1 MLVNATQEEELRVAM
16 VDGQKLYDLDIETP
30 SREQKKGNIYKAKIT
45 RVEPSLEAAFVDYG
59 GTRHGFL
66 PLKEVARS
74 YFRNPGEPGGRVNIR
89 EALHEGQELV
99 VQVDKEERGTKGA
112 ALTTFISLAGRFLV
126 LMPNNP
132 RAGGVS
138 RRIEGDERSELR
150 EVLSQLTI
158 PDGMGAIVRTAGLG
172 RSAEEL
178 QWDLDYLLNLWRSIE
193 AAAAERPACFLVY
206 QDSNLIVRA
215 LRDHF
220 GDEIGE
226 ILIDDEELYADAKLF
241 VDRVMPHNARRLK
254 LYAEDVPLFTRFQ
267 IESQIE
273 SAFSHTVELPSG
285 GSIVIDHTEAL
296 VSIDINSARATRG
309 EDIET
314 TALNTNLEAADE
326 IARQL
331 RLRDIGGLIV
341 IDFIDMGPT
350 RNQREVEDRLR
361 DAVKMDRARVQ
372 IGRISR
378 FGLLEMSR
386 QRLHPSLGD
395 TSNITCPRCS
405 GRGSIRDVESLSLA
419 ILRLIGEEGRK
430 ERTAQ
435 VVAQLPVDVS
445 TYLLNEKREMI
456 GTIEKRNGVRIIL
469 VPNPNLE
476 TPNYALRRVRD
487 DETNLPENTM
497 ASYRMATL
505 GEEAEGELKLGRP
518 KPPGE
523 EAAVKPM
530 VPDAPVPTPPAPAVE
545 PEAEVEPGGL
555 GARIAARFRAIFGAA
570 AAEAPAAP
578 EPTSV
583 ATTPATDVAPR
594 APRPQPVR
602 DTRARSDDRDRGPR
616 RGPRDFDRRRPRRGD
631 RPERG
636 DRGDRNERGERSDRN
651 DRNDRNDWSER
662 GERGERTRTGGMRGG
677 PRPGVRPDG
686 AAPEVAAAPAPG
698 GSDPDGNRAAEDGRM
713 GEPRRGRGRR
723 GGRRRRRGGE
733 GMSHGESVGPRENGS
748 DQSFHGADTH
758 AGDTARGPDAATPA
772 ANRERADDAPRA
784 PRPDVADVA
793 PND

>member
-1 MLVNATQEEELRVAM
+1 M
-16 VDGQKLYDLDIETP
+16 
-30 SREQKKGNIYKAKIT
+30 
-45 RVEPSLEAAFVDYG
+45 
-59 GTRHGFL
+59 
-66 PLKEVARS
+66 
-74 YFRNPGEPGGRVNIR
+74 
-89 EALHEGQELV
+89 
-99 VQVDKEERGTKGA
+99 EERGTKGA
-112 ALTTFISLAGRFLV
+112 ALTTFISLAGRFVV

-138 RRIEGDERSELR
+138 RRIEGDDRSELR
-150 EVLSQLTI
+150 EVLSQLTL

-178 QWDLDYLLNLWRSIE
+178 QWDLDYLMNLWRSIE
-193 AAAAERPACFLVY
+193 SAAQERPACFLVY

-226 ILIDDEELYADAKLF
+226 ILIDDQELYDDAKLF

-254 LYAEDVPLFTRFQ
+254 LYTEDVPLFTRFQ

-309 EDIET
+309 DDIET

-350 RNQREVEDRLR
+350 RNQRDVEDRLR

-405 GRGSIRDVESLSLA
+405 GRGSIRDVESLALA

-435 VVAQLPVDVS
+435 IVAQLPVDVS

-456 GTIEKRNGVRIIL
+456 GTVEKRNNVRIIL

-487 DETNLPENTM
+487 DETNLPENAM
-497 ASYRMATL
+497 ASFRMATL
-505 GEEAEGELKLGRP
+505 GEETEGELKLGKP
-518 KPPGE
+518 KAPVE

-530 VPDAPVPTPPAPAVE
+530 VPDMPAPPPPPPPPPPPAPVVA
-545 PEAEVEPGGL
+545 AEPGVF
-555 GARIAARFRAIFGAA
+555 ARLVNAIKSMFSGGEPAAVQT
-570 AAEAPAAP
+570 APATESSP
-578 EPTSV
+578 R
-583 ATTPATDVAPR
+583 DV
-594 APRPQPVR
+594 RPHSDQR
-602 DTRARSDDRDRGPR
+602 DYDRNRDRDRER
-616 RGPRDFDRRRPRRGD
+616 DRERGRRPQRHSGSDRHRR

-636 DRGDRNERGERSDRN
+636 YEGRDGRDGRQGRDGQDGREGRESREPREQREQREPREQREARPPRGQRESRESREQREPRPPREQREQREQREGGQPGTPQSGGERSADPTLESQR
-651 DRNDRNDWSER
+651 
-662 GERGERTRTGGMRGG
+662 
-677 PRPGVRPDG
+677 PREGAEGAESGRRPDG
-686 AAPEVAAAPAPG
+686 
-698 GSDPDGNRAAEDGRM
+698 
-713 GEPRRGRGRR
+713 RRGRGRR
-723 GGRRRRRGGE
+723 GGRRRRRGGAE
-733 GMSHGESVGPRENGS
+733 GVGPMGAPRENETQDAQDGGPS
-748 DQSFHGADTH
+748 PMGEAPRSEEPPQSQPRQDESA
-758 AGDTARGPDAATPA
+758 
-772 ANRERADDAPRA
+772 RA
-784 PRPDVADVA
+784 PRPDVADVT
-793 PND
+793 PE